1 MIRGQPSITKKIN
14 VKSYMLGLLLLG
26 IALTPAQAKDG
37 TIPVKDGETIA
48 FLGDSIT
55 AEGRREDGYC
65 QLVLQGLRKEGIE
78 TTAVFSG
85 NPGNTS
91 KMMLRRLERDIISRN
106 PDWMILSCG
115 VNDVAQGDRGVD
127 LENYKR
133 NIAAIVE
140 KARAAGIKI
149 MLLTST
155 MITEDQQH
163 ESNQKLKGYNAYLRE
178 LAKTK
183 SILIADLNAEMQ
195 NTLQAFPADAPKG
208 KRLTRDGVHMNV
220 AGNRMMARG
229 ILKAFG
235 IPEANLPVIIEQ
247 E

>member
-37 TIPVKDGETIA
+37 AIPVKNGETIA

-91 KMMLRRLERDIISRN
+91 ISISLTVINPPVKRTSERKM
-106 PDWMILSCG
+106 
-115 VNDVAQGDRGVD
+115 
-127 LENYKR
+127 
-133 NIAAIVE
+133 
-140 KARAAGIKI
+140 
-149 MLLTST
+149 T
-155 MITEDQQH
+155 
-163 ESNQKLKGYNAYLRE
+163 
-178 LAKTK
+178 
-183 SILIADLNAEMQ
+183 SILLSREY
-195 NTLQAFPADAPKG
+195 
-208 KRLTRDGVHMNV
+208 
-220 AGNRMMARG
+220 
-229 ILKAFG
+229 
-235 IPEANLPVIIEQ
+235 
-247 E
+247 